1 MQEHLLILA
10 SGSPRR
16 KELLGG
22 LGLTFDILVSEA
34 DESFAP
40 GLSPVEIVQEL
51 AYRKA
56 SVVANTLSG
65 GIVVGADTI
74 VVCDDDILGK
84 PSDAE
89 DAKRMLRRLSGRS
102 HTVYTGIALV
112 DAGEPGR
119 MVRDVSGTEVRFKPL
134 TDEQIDAYVATGE
147 PMDKAG
153 AYGIQGK
160 ASQFITGIT
169 GDFFTVV
176 GLPVAL
182 LADRLAEWGFD
193 VLPRSGSEGR

>member
-16 KELLGG
+16 KELLGS

-40 GLSPVEIVQEL
+40 GQPPVEIVQEL

-56 SVVANTLSG
+56 SAVANTLNAG
-65 GIVVGADTI
+65 LVLGADTI
-74 VVCDDDILGK
+74 VVCDDVILGK
-84 PSDAE
+84 PEDEA
-89 DAKRMLRRLSGRS
+89 DAKRILKILSGRS

-112 DAGEPGR
+112 EAGGDR
-119 MVRDVSGTEVRFKPL
+119 RVVRDVRGTEVVMKPL
-134 TDEQIDAYVATGE
+134 TDAQIDAYIATSE

-160 ASQFITGIT
+160 AAQFITGIH
-169 GDFFTVV
+169 GDYFNVV
-176 GLPVAL
+176 GLPVSL
-182 LADRLAEWGFD
+182 VADRLAAFGFN
-193 VLPRSGSEGR
+193 VLPR

>member
-16 KELLGG
+16 KELLGS

-40 GLSPVEIVQEL
+40 GQPPVEIVQEL

-56 SVVANTLSG
+56 SAVANTLNAG
-65 GIVVGADTI
+65 LVLGADTI
-74 VVCDDDILGK
+74 VVCDDVILGK
-84 PSDAE
+84 PEDEA
-89 DAKRMLRRLSGRS
+89 DAKRILKMLSGRS

-112 DAGEPGR
+112 EAGGDR
-119 MVRDVSGTEVRFKPL
+119 RVVRDVRGTEVLMKPL
-134 TDEQIDAYVATGE
+134 TDAQIDAYIATGE

-160 ASQFITGIT
+160 AAQFITGIH
-169 GDFFTVV
+169 GDYFNVV
-176 GLPVAL
+176 GLPVSL
-182 LADRLAEWGFD
+182 VADRLAAFGFN
-193 VLPRSGSEGR
+193 VLPR

>member
-16 KELLGG
+16 KELLAS

-40 GLSPVEIVQEL
+40 GQPPVEIVQEL

-56 SVVANTLSG
+56 SAVANTLSAG
-65 GIVVGADTI
+65 LVLGADTI
-74 VVCDDDILGK
+74 VVCDDVILGK
-84 PSDAE
+84 PEDEA
-89 DAKRMLRRLSGRS
+89 DAKRILQLLSGRS

-112 DAGEPGR
+112 EAAGER
-119 MVRDVSGTEVRFKPL
+119 RVVRDVRGTEVAMKPL
-134 TDEQIDAYVATGE
+134 TDAQIDAYIATGE

-160 ASQFITGIT
+160 ASQFITGID
-169 GDFFTVV
+169 GDYFNVV
-176 GLPVAL
+176 GLPVSLVADH
-182 LADRLAEWGFD
+182 LAAYGFD
-193 VLPRSGSEGR
+193 VLPR

>member
-16 KELLGG
+16 KELLGS

-40 GLSPVEIVQEL
+40 GQPPVEIVQEL

-56 SVVANTLSG
+56 SAVANTLNAG
-65 GIVVGADTI
+65 LVLGADTI
-74 VVCDDDILGK
+74 VVCDDVILGK
-84 PSDAE
+84 PEDE
-89 DAKRMLRRLSGRS
+89 GDAKRILRLLSGRS

-112 DAGEPGR
+112 EAGGEHR
-119 MVRDVSGTEVRFKPL
+119 VVRDVRGTTVVMKAL

-160 ASQFITGIT
+160 ASQFITRID
-169 GDFFTVV
+169 GDYFNVV
-176 GLPVAL
+176 GLPVSLVADH
-182 LADRLAEWGFD
+182 LATFGCN
-193 VLPRSGSEGR
+193 VLPR